1 MISVGEVSKSVVYE
15 VSLVFRWMGE
25 SGYSQVLNVGHAY
38 FINCH
43 SERRSHRSVSHLFV
57 EGVVVLKVGVVQGE
71 VKEGVDSVQG
81 YVTRK

>member
-1 MISVGEVSKSVVYE
+1 MKCPNPSSTKC
-15 VSLVFRWMGE
+15 LVFRRMGE
-25 SGYSQVLNVGHAY
+25 SGYSQVLNVGHEY
-38 FINCH
+38 FSKWH
-43 SERRSHRSVSHLFV
+43 SERRSHRSASHLFV

>member
-15 VSLVFRWMGE
+15 VSVVFRWMGE

-38 FINCH
+38 FSKCH
-43 SERRSHRSVSHLFV
+43 SERRSHRSASHLFV

-71 VKEGVDSVQG
+71 VKEGVDSVQE